1 MAVTINDAT
10 RIIDLTVGQ
19 AEDLFRSWVR
29 NEVASVKASEAAES
43 ASNRRHVYGLKG
55 LAKLL
60 GCSVTRACQ
69 INTSGDIDP
78 ARVKYGNIMIFDADL
93 VLELL
98 RHREEAKQ
106 EARSRGRLYKK

>member
-1 MAVTINDAT
+1 MPAKINDAT

-19 AEDLFRSWVR
+19 LEDLTRAWVR
-29 NEVASVKASEAAES
+29 SEVANAKAGEDHQDK
-43 ASNRRHVYGLKG
+43 RHVYGLKG

-69 INTSGDIDP
+69 INTSGVIEP
-78 ARVKYGNIMIFDADL
+78 ALTRLGNLLIFDADM

-98 RHREEAKQ
+98 KEHNDGRPAK
-106 EARSRGRLYKK
+106 

>member
-1 MAVTINDAT
+1 MPTKINDAT

-19 AEDLFRSWVR
+19 LEDLTRAWVR
-29 NEVASVKASEAAES
+29 SEMASAKAGEDHQDK
-43 ASNRRHVYGLKG
+43 RHVYGLKG

-69 INTSGDIDP
+69 VNTSGIIEP
-78 ARVKYGNIMIFDADL
+78 ALTRLGNMLIYDADM

-98 RHREEAKQ
+98 KKHDDGRPAK
-106 EARSRGRLYKK
+106 

>member
-1 MAVTINDAT
+1 MPTKINDAT

-19 AEDLFRSWVR
+19 LEDLTRTWVR
-29 NEVASVKASEAAES
+29 SEMASAKAGEDHQDK
-43 ASNRRHVYGLKG
+43 RHVYGLKG

-69 INTSGDIDP
+69 VNTSVIIEP
-78 ARVKYGNIMIFDADL
+78 ALTRLGNMLIYDADM

-98 RHREEAKQ
+98 KKHDDGRPAK
-106 EARSRGRLYKK
+106 